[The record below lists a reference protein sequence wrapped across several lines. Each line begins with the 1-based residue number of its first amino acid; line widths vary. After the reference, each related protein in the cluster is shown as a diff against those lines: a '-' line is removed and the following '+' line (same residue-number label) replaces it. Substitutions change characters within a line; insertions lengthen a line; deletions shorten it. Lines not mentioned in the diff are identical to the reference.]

1 MARHLASEA
10 RRKANHRRE
19 VGRPKII
26 PDLDTVRHLAAQGM
40 TMMQIADALDI
51 SVTTLYE
58 RKAEYAEFA
67 NAFKSGKAEHAR
79 YLTSKAH
86 EAIERGSDAVLIFSL
101 KNIGWSDRLDLNAQ
115 HSVTTP
121 DQETSAVHDFTPAVV
136 KQAESVVAL
145 RERVLR
151 QFEQDDEANTVEIT
165 GTTVELNGGFLTG
178 GNGKNGKE

>member
-67 NAFKSGKAEHAR
+67 NAFKSGKAEQAR
-79 YLTSKAH
+79 YLTSKAR

-115 HSVTTP
+115 HSVRTP

-151 QFEQDDEANTVEIT
+151 QLDEANTVET
-165 GTTVELNGGFLTG
+165 TATTVELNGRFLNG
-178 GNGKNGKE
+178 GNNGN

>member
-79 YLTSKAH
+79 YLTSKAR

-101 KNIGWSDRLDLNAQ
+101 KNIGWSDRLD
-115 HSVTTP
+115 VTAHAGELRP
-121 DQETSAVHDFTPAVV
+121 EQGASALIDFTPAMA
-136 KQAESVVAL
+136 KQAEDVVAL

-151 QFEQDDEANTVEIT
+151 QLEQDDEAKTVET
-165 GTTVELNGGFLTG
+165 TATTVELNGGFLNG
-178 GNGKNGKE
+178 VNNGKP